1 MHPLIRGDSG
11 PTAVHTQKIENDGTS
26 YGSEWTLYDGLLRPR
41 QQQTEGD
48 GGGRKPRH
56 GIDLQGCGRGEVPD
70 HVHLRW

>member
-48 GGGRKPRH
+48 GGGRMVADTVYYGSNRSARTWMRR
-56 GIDLQGCGRGEVPD
+56 L
-70 HVHLRW
+70 